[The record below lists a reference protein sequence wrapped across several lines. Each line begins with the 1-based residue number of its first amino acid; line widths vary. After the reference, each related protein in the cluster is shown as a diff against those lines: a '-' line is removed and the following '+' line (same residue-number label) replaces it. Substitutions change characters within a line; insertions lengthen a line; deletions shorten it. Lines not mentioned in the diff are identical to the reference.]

1 MQHRDQFLG
10 HLNPHSTE
18 IKHGKGWTDQGKRQ
32 MQGPLSEYP
41 LSLSCSTADSVSVRN
56 PGGDQRPSCHLDP
69 YQDHQHFFFFKAV
82 SCWSSYINLMA
93 LEEWLRSL
101 SRQNKQQKYYFIN
114 RVLRMCFEST
124 HHELITRW
132 AEQSKRN
139 SLDDKYQKGWFKKPS
154 EMHSVS
160 LLTQTTFSHFTLHG
174 CAFCSVRFA
183 WCLTGMRAWRCISNV
198 NPC

>member
-1 MQHRDQFLG
+1 MGRGGQIREKDKCKGRFLSI
-10 HLNPHSTE
+10 HFPWAVAQQT
-18 IKHGKGWTDQGKRQ
+18 QC
-32 MQGPLSEYP
+32 LSETLVETSALP
-41 LSLSCSTADSVSVRN
+41 VIWTLTKTTN
-56 PGGDQRPSCHLDP
+56 I
-69 YQDHQHFFFFKAV
+69 FFFFKAV

-183 WCLTGMRAWRCISNV
+183 WCFTGMRAWRCISNV